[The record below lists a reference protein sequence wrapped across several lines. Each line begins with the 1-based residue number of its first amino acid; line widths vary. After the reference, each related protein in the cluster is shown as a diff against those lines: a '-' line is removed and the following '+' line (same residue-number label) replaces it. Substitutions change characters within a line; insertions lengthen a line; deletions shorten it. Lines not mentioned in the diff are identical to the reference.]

1 MRYRQNNFS
10 IYSVSSD
17 YEPQAQ
23 NISTM
28 NSTSALILFL
38 TTLLCI
44 TPSLAHPAFP
54 SLVETIP
61 TRSPSFPTAFPN
73 QASTPSSAPGLLNGT
88 DCDAH
93 DKVYQAAK
101 WMLIITF
108 AEVNIL
114 GLFLAWKYVKGSAKP
129 PPPPPP
135 PPAAKKE
142 G

>member
-1 MRYRQNNFS
+1 MLDRPNVSTISSVFS
-10 IYSVSSD
+10 NYD
-17 YEPQAQ
+17 PQAQ
-23 NISTM
+23 TISAM

-54 SLVETIP
+54 SLVEAIP
-61 TRSPSFPTAFPN
+61 TRSPSFPTAIPN
-73 QASTPSSAPGLLNGT
+73 QASTTSSAPGLLNGT

-114 GLFLAWKYVKGSAKP
+114 GLFLAWKYVKGTAKP

-135 PPAAKKE
+135 AVKKE